1 MCRTMI
7 QTKYNEHRF
16 KTSDTSEAMGM
27 FLAKR
32 LVKEWQE
39 DFTDKETGE
48 ITTIN
53 RCEVLMESATEIT
66 PTTAST
72 INFHIQ
78 AGDITEFEVTD
89 QCRQGIWHN
98 GGGGVTPWMVT
109 ADVKDKNR
117 KFILYARGVE
127 HALEIAKDYIELNFP
142 GHFAFV
148 GVKGFNNCIAITDNF
163 KRGGAEADRDVQTDD
178 VIDSE
183 EPIDGKFYMIELHIK
198 NAKGIEYDNSFLVFT
213 SDAEKA
219 KQLCELWLAHEEQ
232 KSLEAGNITPDEVGF
247 ETTIN
252 TAALVNC
259 YCVIPPD
266 FTRAYL
272 DAEKENE

>member
-1 MCRTMI
+1 MI
-7 QTKYNEHRF
+7 QTKYNETRF
-16 KTSDTSEAMGM
+16 VTSDTAQAMGM
-27 FLAKR
+27 FLAQR

-39 DFTDKETGE
+39 DVIDQDTGE
-48 ITTIN
+48 IIKIN
-53 RCEVLMESATEIT
+53 RCEILMEAGT
-66 PTTAST
+66 PIDANNAMS

-89 QCRQGIWHN
+89 QCRQGVWHN
-98 GGGGVTPWMVT
+98 GGGGVTPWIVT

-117 KFILYARGVE
+117 KFILYARGCE
-127 HALEIAKDYIELNFP
+127 HALEIARDYIELHFP

-163 KRGGAEADRDVQTDD
+163 KRDGAEADHTIETSD
-178 VIDSE
+178 DSE
-183 EPIDGKFYMIELHIK
+183 ETIDGKFYMIELNIK
-198 NAKGIEYDNSFLVFT
+198 PINKGVEHDSSFLVFT
-213 SDAEKA
+213 SNAEKA
-219 KQLCELWLAHEEQ
+219 KQLAENWLLQ
-232 KSLEAGNITPDEVGF
+232 READEIEKGNLNRDFAGF
-247 ETTIN
+247 TTTIK
-252 TAALVNC
+252 TATLLNC